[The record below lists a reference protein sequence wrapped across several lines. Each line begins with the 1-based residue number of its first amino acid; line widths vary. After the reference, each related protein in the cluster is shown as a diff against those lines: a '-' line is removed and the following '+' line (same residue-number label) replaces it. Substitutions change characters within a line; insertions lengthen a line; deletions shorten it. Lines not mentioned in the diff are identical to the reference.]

1 MDSPWLQLIFSLADR
16 FGESDP
22 RKIASLPGEI
32 LRYWEAWISLAGS
45 AGEITPTAPPAPVV
59 RAAVDQQCADVMRI
73 LGQ

>member
-1 MDSPWLQLIFSLADR
+1 MDSPWLKLIFSLADR

-22 RKIASLPGEI
+22 RKIASLPAEI
-32 LRYWEAWISLAGS
+32 LRYWEAWIFLTNNEVEMTSG
-45 AGEITPTAPPAPVV
+45 APPAPAP

>member
-22 RKIASLPGEI
+22 RKIASLPAEI
-32 LRYWEAWISLAGS
+32 LRYWEAWISLTNN
-45 AGEITPTAPPAPVV
+45 AGEITPSAPPAPVA
-59 RAAVDQQCADVMRI
+59 RAAVDKQCADVMRI